1 MGVGGDLRAARALT
15 NHWDRTARAAEL
27 APPTAAARTAPAA
40 CVLEADTWAALAR
53 AGGASRAQ
61 SHALTYEPEPSS
73 RERGAT
79 EHRADRPD
87 EATSRRLLVGGYE
100 EARLCRSVT
109 LPRRRFQPA
118 VPPLQGF
125 ADERVPLPLLG
136 DEGGAVACLG
146 AQGGG
151 AVACLAGRRG
161 GGAAGRRGGRAAGR
175 RGGGAVGRPCPD
187 PPAPSGQ
194 AHKQAG
200 EEGKH
205 LRSRSHCPSPSQN
218 GANAPGAAAAA
229 RSRGN
234 PAPRRVASAWRSSKG
249 IS

>member
-1 MGVGGDLRAARALT
+1 LGVGGDLRAARALT

-53 AGGASRAQ
+53 AGGGCSRAR

-79 EHRADRPD
+79 EHRADRPE

-151 AVACLAGRRG
+151 AV
-161 GGAAGRRGGRAAGR
+161 GR

-200 EEGKH
+200 DEGKH

-249 IS
+249 VS